1 LPKQRGKSQPTSIAL
16 VVNQNEIFFRL
27 RMPWVRIL
35 KENGYDV
42 SAIVA
47 SGAWNEQIEA
57 GGAKFTEWKLS
68 RSGRNPLAEAG
79 SVLGLT
85 RILRRIK
92 PDIVQNFHT
101 KPNIYAPIAAKL
113 AGVPVTVSTV
123 TGLGYTFVE
132 RSGLGGRLAQRMNL
146 GMYSFSN
153 RLADQVAFQNPD
165 DMNLLRDKGGL
176 SGSKGRLIQ
185 GGSGIDLNEY
195 FPGTRGDSE
204 SRELRKLIG
213 VAEDAYVVLF
223 VGRLQLDKGLV
234 EFVEAARRINRKRSD
249 IAFVMVGA
257 PDPGNKR
264 SLSEEMFTEWKSEGE
279 VILTGRREDVP
290 QIMAMANVV
299 TTPTYYREGLPRTLL
314 EAAASGLPLIGTDM
328 PGVREAINHGVNGT
342 LIPTRDPAALTEA
355 VEELA
360 DDREKSERYGAAS
373 LLRAK
378 QEFDHRLVIG
388 DYMKMYE
395 ELWG

>member
-1 LPKQRGKSQPTSIAL
+1 
-16 VVNQNEIFFRL
+16 
-27 RMPWVRIL
+27 
-35 KENGYDV
+35 
-42 SAIVA
+42 
-47 SGAWNEQIEA
+47 
-57 GGAKFTEWKLS
+57 
-68 RSGRNPLAEAG
+68 
-79 SVLGLT
+79 
-85 RILRRIK
+85 
-92 PDIVQNFHT
+92 
-101 KPNIYAPIAAKL
+101 
-113 AGVPVTVSTV
+113 
-123 TGLGYTFVE
+123 
-132 RSGLGGRLAQRMNL
+132 
-146 GMYSFSN
+146 
-153 RLADQVAFQNPD
+153 
-165 DMNLLRDKGGL
+165 
-176 SGSKGRLIQ
+176 
-185 GGSGIDLNEY
+185 
-195 FPGTRGDSE
+195 
-204 SRELRKLIG
+204 
-213 VAEDAYVVLF
+213 
-223 VGRLQLDKGLV
+223 
-234 EFVEAARRINRKRSD
+234 
-249 IAFVMVGA
+249 MVGA

-388 DYMKMYE
+388 DYIKMYE